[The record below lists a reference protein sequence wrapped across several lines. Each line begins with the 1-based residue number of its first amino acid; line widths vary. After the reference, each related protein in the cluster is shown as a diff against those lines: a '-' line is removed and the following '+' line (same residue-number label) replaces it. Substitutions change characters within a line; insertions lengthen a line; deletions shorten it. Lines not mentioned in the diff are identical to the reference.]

1 MCNAVDCTYSQS
13 VDGRLVFTTIN
24 KERLFLKRLL
34 NHNVVLDI
42 SLILFVEIS
51 DLCKT
56 RKSKNSFYRK
66 FITFID
72 VFSLSL
78 SLSRPFMRFLMLQ
91 AHVYSNSHS
100 FGKHKFQVID
110 FTSRRVFCSR
120 KCFYLTYLSLLLNV
134 SFCFSVSSFAQSL
147 FSVRFLVFV
156 FVLDGY
162 VMLAQKSLVRHVI
175 LFMNFLFF
183 VLEHKQLMAIT
194 IVVVYPDVW
203 LKNVS
208 QAGIMMFH

>member
-1 MCNAVDCTYSQS
+1 MQNTEVEKQ
-13 VDGRLVFTTIN
+13 
-24 KERLFLKRLL
+24 FLSKV
-34 NHNVVLDI
+34 HN
-42 SLILFVEIS
+42 FHW
-51 DLCKT
+51 
-56 RKSKNSFYRK
+56 RF
-66 FITFID
+66 
-72 VFSLSL
+72 L

-208 QAGIMMFH
+208 QAGIMMFQWMFNCELFKSDLTIFIENLFGLKSIKKERNFYVNSII

>member
-24 KERLFLKRLL
+24 KERLFFKAIVKPQRRAGYFF
-34 NHNVVLDI
+34 DT
-42 SLILFVEIS
+42 FRR

-72 VFSLSL
+72 VFSLFQ
-78 SLSRPFMRFLMLQ
+78 SRPFMRFLILQ